1 VKDDQR
7 VIAAANALTS
17 RWITA
22 SVDGRHSVLSGL
34 SAWVALAYLAA
45 AAEGPAEDELT
56 DAVGLR
62 GADAAH
68 AAADMIEALRRSPA
82 TSGASALWLAQ
93 DVVLTSWWENTV
105 GATGIQ
111 RLSGDHAADNALIG
125 RWVSDATRGLISE
138 SPVTVDQETRL
149 LLLAAIAV
157 DTTWTASFEPSTL
170 SPTAGPWRRRHLT
183 ALDRTTHDRNIV
195 TVVGEGT
202 EAVTVVRVE
211 GSDDVDVYLALGHP
225 DRPAG
230 EVLVV
235 GLETASGLRTGRRGA
250 QVLDAPGP
258 GIEIGIFSS
267 DSEPVVALSLPK
279 FAVDSDHDLLERAA
293 VFGLDAARTPRHGHF
308 PRLAEEELLVGEAK
322 QTAVAEFSAL
332 GFKAAAVTAIG
343 LMATGIP
350 DVDPESFAVTFDR
363 PFGFV
368 AVRRDLGLV
377 LVAGWVAE
385 AEDFDPGAD
394 HELG

>member
-1 VKDDQR
+1 MKDDHR
-7 VIAAANALTS
+7 AIEAANALTS
-17 RWITA
+17 RWITEA
-22 SVDGRHSVLSGL
+22 VDGRHAVLSGL

-45 AAEGPAEDELT
+45 AAEGPAEDELA

-68 AAADMIEALRRSPA
+68 AAADMIKALGRSPA

-93 DVVLTSWWENTV
+93 DVVLTTWWETTV
-105 GATGIQ
+105 GTRGIQ
-111 RLSGDHAADNALIG
+111 RLSGDHDADNATIG

-138 SPVTVDQETRL
+138 SPVTVDQDARL
-149 LLLAAIAV
+149 LLLATIAV
-157 DTTWTASFEPSTL
+157 DTTWTDSFDASTL
-170 SPTAGPWRRRHLT
+170 SPTAGPWRRRHL
-183 ALDRTTHDRNIV
+183 AAVDRATNDRDTV
-195 TVVGEGT
+195 SVVGEGT
-202 EAVTVVRVE
+202 DAVTVVRVE

-225 DRPAG
+225 GRPPA
-230 EVLVV
+230 EVLVA

-258 GIEIGIFSS
+258 GIETGIYSS
-267 DSEPVVALSLPK
+267 GSEPVVEISLPT

-293 VFGLDAARTPRHGHF
+293 VFGLATARTPSRGHF
-308 PRLAEEELLVGEAK
+308 PRLAEEGLMVGEAK

-343 LMATGIP
+343 LMLTGLP
-350 DVDPESFAVTFDR
+350 GLDPESFAVTFDR

-377 LVAGWVAE
+377 LVTGWVAE
-385 AEDFDPGAD
+385 VEDVDPEATW
-394 HELG
+394 